1 MPDTTNRAYKDSM
14 FVDLFC
20 HDRDGKKNFL
30 SLYNALHGTSLTP
43 ETTPLKDV
51 GIQNVLFRRQ
61 NNDVSMLVDN
71 RIVVLCEH
79 QSTINENMP
88 LRCLMY
94 LARIYEEQLDA
105 RLRFKRRLQQI
116 PVPAFY
122 VFYNG
127 VEDAPESTVLHLQD
141 AFPAVAP
148 HTPPPVDV
156 CVTVYNLNKP
166 TGSALWEQCKPLTEY
181 NVFVTIARE
190 EQRGGGNYME
200 RAVRRALRRGILSEY
215 LSRKGK
221 EVENM
226 FFGEYDYD
234 LDVAVQREEAF
245 EEGEAHG
252 IAVGIAEGE
261 ARGKRNKAFETARNY
276 LRMGLTAEQVAQ
288 GSDIPL
294 ADVLQLQQTL

>member
-1 MPDTTNRAYKDSM
+1 MPDTTNRVYKDSM

-30 SLYNALHGTSLTP
+30 SLYNALHG
-43 ETTPLKDV
+43 TPLKDV

-127 VEDAPESTVLHLQD
+127 VEDVPESTVLHLQD
-141 AFPAVAP
+141 AFPVVAP

-166 TGSALWEQCKPLTEY
+166 TGRALWEQCKPLTEY

-200 RAVRRALRRGILSEY
+200 RAVRSALRRGILSEY

-245 EEGEAHG
+245 EEGEAR
-252 IAVGIAEGE
+252 GE
-261 ARGKRNKAFETARNY
+261 RNAKFETARNY

-288 GSDIPL
+288 GSGISL
-294 ADVLQLQQTL
+294 ADVLQLQQAL